1 MMVVD
6 DIKIDAA
13 FLVALTTDAGDSSY
27 VDLIVGRKMLAPDVQ
42 RGAVGQVFYAD
53 IMIDQAG

>member
-1 MMVVD
+1 MQMMVVD
-6 DIKIDAA
+6 DIKIDIA

-42 RGAVGQVFYAD
+42 RGAVG
-53 IMIDQAG
+53 